1 MAPPWWLWIPIT
13 IAAAGAQ
20 TLRNATQRHLS
31 TDLGTLGATLVR
43 FLYGLP
49 FATLWLLAVT
59 QVGNYKL
66 PTVDYAFTGWLVL
79 GALSQIAGTALLL
92 RTMRDRNF
100 TLGVAYSK
108 SEVMQVA
115 VFAFA
120 FLGDPLASTT
130 VAAVVLGTLG
140 VMLLTPVDRQHPV
153 RTLISGLT
161 TRPALLG
168 LASGCSF
175 AFSAVGYRG
184 AALALDA
191 PFLMAAAFTL
201 LGAQLLQTIVMCIY
215 LRITRPGLLTRV
227 LRAWRTS
234 LLAGFS
240 GAAASAGWFTAM
252 AIEPVAHVRTLALIE
267 LVFSYVISRRIF
279 REQFGRLQV
288 VGLVVLVAGLF
299 MVTLGPR

>member
-59 QVGNYKL
+59 RVGNYKL
-66 PTVDYAFTGWLVL
+66 PTVDYAFTGWLVF

-115 VFAFA
+115 VFGFA

-140 VMLLTPVDRQHPV
+140 VMLLTPVDRQRPF
-153 RTLISGLT
+153 RALISGLT
-161 TRPALLG
+161 TRPALLVWARG
-168 LASGCSF
+168 SDTTRGEMGSDGSSTRRATS
-175 AFSAVGYRG
+175 SAE
-184 AALALDA
+184 
-191 PFLMAAAFTL
+191 T
-201 LGAQLLQTIVMCIY
+201 QI
-215 LRITRPGLLTRV
+215 
-227 LRAWRTS
+227 S
-234 LLAGFS
+234 LVS
-240 GAAASAGWFTAM
+240 QSA
-252 AIEPVAHVRTLALIE
+252 
-267 LVFSYVISRRIF
+267 
-279 REQFGRLQV
+279 
-288 VGLVVLVAGLF
+288 
-299 MVTLGPR
+299 